1 MYVLSGVWNATPE
14 GYYFC
19 EAGFEIFPFLQ
30 QISSLYIL
38 FYSSN
43 V

>member
-1 MYVLSGVWNATPE
+1 MYVLSGVWNATPKE
-14 GYYFC
+14 YYFW
-19 EAGFEIFPFLQ
+19 EVGFEIFPFLQ